1 MSSQTEVRPVL
12 LGGRLRLA
20 LRVILSISVSLF
32 GVSLQLTSNVAQAAD
47 NARILVVGDSI
58 SQGSSGAADQQVG
71 GNSPYAC
78 LAR

>member
-32 GVSLQLTSNVAQAAD
+32 GLAYNSLQTL
-47 NARILVVGDSI
+47 LK
-58 SQGSSGAADQQVG
+58 
-71 GNSPYAC
+71 P
-78 LAR
+78 